1 MSGRIALAFFLAK
14 KNRWHFTTCLYRFNF
29 KTLSCE
35 MSVFCN
41 PFSHFNVE
49 PEAINAYRDNGE

>member
-29 KTLSCE
+29 KTLSCK

-49 PEAINAYRDNGE
+49 PEAINAYRDNSE